1 MVGFPEPLQSEW
13 TLASAIE
20 ELFAPQETKDDLLRT
35 MFSCCHPRLSET
47 AQVALILHILCGFS
61 VEEVA
66 AAFVNSP
73 IAMEKRIA
81 RAKDTLASART
92 LFNISSPRDF
102 HARLTAV
109 HRALYLLFSEGY
121 HGNSRETAVT
131 AALCTDARHLTSLLL
146 EHPFGGT
153 PTTYA
158 LAALMALNAARLP
171 GRVDAGGNLVALA
184 DQDRTRW
191 DRRAICEGLNL
202 LERAAAGSDLTSYHI
217 EAAIAA
223 LHATAPST
231 QATDW
236 RTIISLYDTL
246 MDLAPTPVVALNRAI
261 AIAQAHGPE
270 RGLDAVQAIA
280 GRDQLA
286 GYPFYAAALG
296 ELELQRG
303 QSSRA
308 REHFQ
313 AALAQARSPAERRFI
328 EQRIEAC
335 GTSS

>member
-1 MVGFPEPLQSEW
+1 
-13 TLASAIE
+13 
-20 ELFAPQETKDDLLRT
+20 
-35 MFSCCHPRLSET
+35 
-47 AQVALILHILCGFS
+47 
-61 VEEVA
+61 
-66 AAFVNSP
+66 
-73 IAMEKRIA
+73 
-81 RAKDTLASART
+81 
-92 LFNISSPRDF
+92 
-102 HARLTAV
+102 
-109 HRALYLLFSEGY
+109 
-121 HGNSRETAVT
+121 
-131 AALCTDARHLTSLLL
+131 
-146 EHPFGGT
+146 
-153 PTTYA
+153 
-158 LAALMALNAARLP
+158 MALNAARLP

-184 DQDRTRW
+184 DQDRTQW
-191 DRRAICEGLNL
+191 DRRGICEGLEL
-202 LERAAAGSDLTSYHI
+202 LERSAAGSELTSYHI

-296 ELELQRG
+296 ELELRRG
-303 QSSRA
+303 QSARA

-335 GTSS
+335 ATSS